1 MVRIVRIL
9 SVISITFILLTTILT
24 LQKSMHFLAWMNYFK
39 IAFSVLIFSLVYL
52 LFDTKRTDLIGKITL
67 SSTLTGATFTILS
80 IKFSDLNNALQIPT
94 ALFII
99 SFICVIYSKIEFVRK
114 SSKMFFLSIYLLP
127 VGILLKLSNATFY
140 MIGMLLLLLI
150 SSMVIYQTIKKK
162 VI

>member
-1 MVRIVRIL
+1 
-9 SVISITFILLTTILT
+9 
-24 LQKSMHFLAWMNYFK
+24 MHFLAWMNYFK

-99 SFICVIYSKIEFVRK
+99 SFIGVIYSKIEFVRK

>member
-99 SFICVIYSKIEFVRK
+99 SFIGVIYSKIEFVRK

>member
-1 MVRIVRIL
+1 M
-9 SVISITFILLTTILT
+9 TF
-24 LQKSMHFLAWMNYFK
+24 QKSMHFLAWMNYFK
-39 IAFSVLIFSLVYL
+39 IAFSVLVFSLVYL
-52 LFDTKRTDLIGKITL
+52 LLDTKRTELVGKITL
-67 SSTLTGATFTILS
+67 SSMLTGATLTILS
-80 IKFSDLNNALQIPT
+80 IKFSELNNALQIPT

-99 SFICVIYSKIEFVRK
+99 SFIGVIYSKIEFVRK

-140 MIGMLLLLLI
+140 RIGMLVLLLI

>member
-9 SVISITFILLTTILT
+9 SVISIAFLLLITILT
-24 LQKSMHFLAWMNYFK
+24 FQKSMYFLAWINCFK

-52 LFDTKRTDLIGKITL
+52 LLDTKRTELLGKLTL

-99 SFICVIYSKIEFVRK
+99 SFIGVIYSKIEFVRK

-140 MIGMLLLLLI
+140 TIGMLLLLLI
-150 SSMVIYQTIKKK
+150 SSVVVYQTIKKK
-162 VI
+162 GI

>member
-1 MVRIVRIL
+1 
-9 SVISITFILLTTILT
+9 
-24 LQKSMHFLAWMNYFK
+24 
-39 IAFSVLIFSLVYL
+39 VYL
-52 LFDTKRTDLIGKITL
+52 LFDTKRTELVGKITL
-67 SSTLTGATFTILS
+67 SSTLTGATFTVLS

-99 SFICVIYSKIEFVRK
+99 SFIGVIYSKIEFVRK

-140 MIGMLLLLLI
+140 TIGMLLLLLI